1 MIVVVASF
9 HVPCF
14 SYAPEHTM
22 NHISETPAD
31 FAYAT
36 VHVSC
41 KLCSQ
46 SVAVTAEV
54 IPYQE
59 HWKRITK
66 VER

>member
-14 SYAPEHTM
+14 SYAPGT
-22 NHISETPAD
+22 IFLRLQLTLPTPQCMYHAN
-31 FAYAT
+31 
-36 VHVSC
+36 
-41 KLCSQ
+41 
-46 SVAVTAEV
+46 SVLKVWLLQFTAEV